1 MFGWKFELGIM
12 YLKIRKTGIFYTEY
26 EILIIFIR
34 TGIMYIEYNE
44 LERVEGSMILL
55 YFYVTL

>member
-1 MFGWKFELGIM
+1 M